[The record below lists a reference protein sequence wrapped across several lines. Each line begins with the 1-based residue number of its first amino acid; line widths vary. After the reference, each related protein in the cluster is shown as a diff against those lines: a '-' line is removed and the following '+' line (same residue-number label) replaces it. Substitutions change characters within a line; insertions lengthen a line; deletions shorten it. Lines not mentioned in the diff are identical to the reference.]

1 MRKAART
8 VNKTPEQEK
17 KRYETSERTA
27 GKEKIVMRQRKKQCK
42 FMILTAIMLVA
53 AVLWLFRTLA
63 AIFAEP
69 IYTASAHEISMISGS
84 IELPEE
90 KTEIAPV
97 QLEYVMETPGELQE
111 EDYWNSLELLAICV
125 EAEAGNQGLEG
136 KRLVVDVILNRV
148 DDKSGE
154 WPDSIPE
161 VIMQENHFTSYWD
174 SGMERVVE
182 PSEETFK
189 AVQMELEERS
199 YPGIY
204 YFREGTWSDYG
215 TPWKKV
221 GDHYFSL
228 K

>member
-1 MRKAART
+1 MKRPREPPERK
-8 VNKTPEQEK
+8 
-17 KRYETSERTA
+17 
-27 GKEKIVMRQRKKQCK
+27 KIEMKQRKWQCK
-42 FMILTAIMLVA
+42 FMILMSIMLILT
-53 AVLWLFRTLA
+53 VLWFLRTLMK
-63 AIFAEP
+63 IFTEP
-69 IYTASAHEISMISGS
+69 AYTVTAHEISMVSES

-97 QLEYVMETPGELQE
+97 QLEYIMETPEELQE
-111 EDYWNSLELLAICV
+111 EDYWNSLELLAVCV

-174 SGMERVVE
+174 GGMERVEE

-189 AVQMELEERS
+189 AVRMELEGRS

-221 GDHYFSL
+221 GDHYFSI